1 MTGVVLC
8 RLADIAD
15 GGSNGFVVTRP
26 GGVMP
31 LGMHAHDGRPH
42 TRPGASVAAGFSGLG
57 AVMPVGMLSH
67 DAPGGERVAV
77 LAVRRGA
84 QVFAYV
90 NSCPH
95 TGAPLDFQPG
105 RFLSLDKTLIQCS
118 THGAL
123 FRIEDG
129 FCLAGP
135 CAGKSLER
143 AGTAV
148 AGGVVYLVP

>member
-15 GGSNGFVVTRP
+15 GESTGFVVTRP
-26 GGVMP
+26 F
-31 LGMHAHDGRPH
+31 
-42 TRPGASVAAGFSGLG
+42 AAEFSDLG
-57 AVMPVGMLSH
+57 AC
-67 DAPGGERVAV
+67 APGGERVAV

-105 RFLSLDKTLIQCS
+105 RFLNLDKTLIQCS

-129 FCLAGP
+129 FCVKGP
-135 CAGKSLER
+135 CAGKSLVPVSVAVEDGAISF
-143 AGTAV
+143 AG
-148 AGGVVYLVP
+148 

>member
-1 MTGVVLC
+1 VTGVLLC

-15 GGSNGFVVTRP
+15 GESNGFVVTR
-26 GGVMP
+26 
-31 LGMHAHDGRPH
+31 LDGQ
-42 TRPGASVAAGFSGLG
+42 
-57 AVMPVGMLSH
+57 
-67 DAPGGERVAV
+67 RVAV

-84 QVFAYV
+84 QVLAYV

-105 RFLSLDKTLIQCS
+105 RFLNLDKTLIQCS

-129 FCLAGP
+129 FCVKGP
-135 CAGKSLER
+135 CAGKSLVPVSV
-143 AGTAV
+143 AIKDGAV
-148 AGGVVYLVP
+148 HLPG

>member
-1 MTGVVLC
+1 M
-8 RLADIAD
+8 D
-15 GGSNGFVVTRP
+15 GGGNGFIATRP
-26 GGVMP
+26 
-31 LGMHAHDGRPH
+31 DG
-42 TRPGASVAAGFSGLG
+42 A
-57 AVMPVGMLSH
+57 
-67 DAPGGERVAV
+67 RVAV

-105 RFLSLDKTLIQCS
+105 RFLNLDKTPIQCS

-129 FCLAGP
+129 FCVKGP
-135 CAGKSLER
+135 CAGKSLVPV
-143 AGTAV
+143 AV
-148 AGGVVYLVP
+148 VVPGGVTYLVP

>member
-15 GGSNGFVVTRP
+15 GGSNGFVATR
-26 GGVMP
+26 
-31 LGMHAHDGRPH
+31 
-42 TRPGASVAAGFSGLG
+42 
-57 AVMPVGMLSH
+57 
-67 DAPGGERVAV
+67 PGGERVAV

>member
-1 MTGVVLC
+1 VSDAVRGVVLG

-15 GGSNGFVVTRP
+15 GDSAGFVVVRSSCEGTPAGVTR
-26 GGVMP
+26 
-31 LGMHAHDGRPH
+31 ARPR
-42 TRPGASVAAGFSGLG
+42 TARA
-57 AVMPVGMLSH
+57 
-67 DAPGGERVAV
+67 DGERIGV

-84 QVFAYV
+84 RVFAYV

-95 TGAPLDFQPG
+95 TGAPLDFRPG

-129 FCLAGP
+129 FCLKGP
-135 CAGKSLER
+135 CAGKSLVPVPVVVEDGALR
-143 AGTAV
+143 LAEWTDGTSAPFSRPARDDNV
-148 AGGVVYLVP
+148 

>member
-15 GGSNGFVVTRP
+15 GESNGFVVTRP
-26 GGVMP
+26 GGVI
-31 LGMHAHDGRPH
+31 PH
-42 TRPGASVAAGFSGLG
+42 TRPGASIATGFSGLG
-57 AVMPVGMLSH
+57 ACV
-67 DAPGGERVAV
+67 PGGERVAV
-77 LAVRRGA
+77 LAVRRGSR
-84 QVFAYV
+84 VFAYV

-129 FCLAGP
+129 FCVKGP
-135 CAGKSLER
+135 CAGKSLVPISV
-143 AGTAV
+143 AV
-148 AGGVVYLVP
+148 RNGAVYLAG